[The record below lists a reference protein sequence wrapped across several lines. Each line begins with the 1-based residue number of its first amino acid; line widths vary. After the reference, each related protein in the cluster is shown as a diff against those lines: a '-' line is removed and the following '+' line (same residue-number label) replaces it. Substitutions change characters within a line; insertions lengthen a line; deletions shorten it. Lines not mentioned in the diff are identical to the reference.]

1 MRALQTLKEF
11 ARDCVAAQI
20 FLLKDILPF
29 YSHEVA
35 EEIEKERDYILLH
48 AGHLDRMLAQLKER
62 CAQH

>member
-29 YSHEVA
+29 
-35 EEIEKERDYILLH
+35 LLS
-48 AGHLDRMLAQLKER
+48 
-62 CAQH
+62 